1 MPVAFDVGFGIFLA
15 LMAGLAVFVVRFA
28 IREARRRP
36 PAGPPRAGGGLEGLD
51 EPAATALVDDPDERR
66 DG

>member
-28 IREARRRP
+28 IHEARRRP
-36 PAGPPRAGGGLEGLD
+36 PPGPPRAGGGLEGLD
-51 EPAATALVDDPDERR
+51 EPAAAALVDDPDERR

>member
-1 MPVAFDVGFGIFLA
+1 VPVAFDVGFGFFLA

-28 IREARRRP
+28 IREGKRRAPAQRP
-36 PAGPPRAGGGLEGLD
+36 PGVADELD
-51 EPAATALVDDPDERR
+51 EPSAATLVDDTDERR